1 MKDNAKTTP
10 STNPENGE
18 KFAVMTSHA
27 NEFAILPKGE
37 GAPIRISTASDDV
50 TLFNAV
56 NGSGEN
62 VADYIGKDVELVNIV
77 VTSVDVHSDPN
88 DDDSP
93 IINKSCVNMFT
104 SDGKMISSISNG
116 IARSVKSLFNVGF
129 APTPKAPITV
139 RFKQSKTK
147 RGMAHTF
154 DLIKRG

>member
-1 MKDNAKTTP
+1 MKDNAKTTTN
-10 STNPENGE
+10 TNPENGE

-27 NEFAILPKGE
+27 NEFAILPEGE

-129 APTPKAPITV
+129 APTPEAPITV